1 MLIFRLLSHRAAKTK
16 KERELERENAFAL
29 RSPAR
34 ALKIK
39 TILLIN
45 YNFDHVLPSGNKTPL
60 PVHLPSKFF
69 GPPFLEKSIKISS
82 FPLNSPS
89 SSHFFVFSPAEH
101 PGVPSSPKTLADVFD
116 RTSIPLKHP
125 GWFGSEYLPLKTEE
139 EDSVVIVAPDD
150 KTSAFIANAAV
161 FVVVV
166 ISKRTVAAAFAATF
180 DDDDEKLLEQNTG
193 PFFFF
198 DFFECR
204 AEVLLAG
211 EAGKKRWTTT
221 DDDEKF
227 VAPIIFLRCCLRA
240 KVFSSLS
247 RLAKKKNKK
256 NSGEDTYLGFQQ
268 QNRPARGSQRDRLID
283 TKKKKFKPRVPFS
296 NNTRYASFSISR
308 TAKTTRAV

>member
-1 MLIFRLLSHRAAKTK
+1 VLIFRLLSHRAAKTK
-16 KERELERENAFAL
+16 KERELERENA
-29 RSPAR
+29 SPCEAPR

-166 ISKRTVAAAFAATF
+166 VVISKRTVAAAFAATF
-180 DDDDEKLLEQNTG
+180 DDEKLLEQNTE

-198 DFFECR
+198 DFFESR
-204 AEVLLAG
+204 VAEAPLLAG

-240 KVFSSLS
+240 KV
-247 RLAKKKNKK
+247 
-256 NSGEDTYLGFQQ
+256 
-268 QNRPARGSQRDRLID
+268 
-283 TKKKKFKPRVPFS
+283 
-296 NNTRYASFSISR
+296 
-308 TAKTTRAV
+308 

>member
-247 RLAKKKNKK
+247 RFAKKKK
-256 NSGEDTYLGFQQ
+256 
-268 QNRPARGSQRDRLID
+268 
-283 TKKKKFKPRVPFS
+283 
-296 NNTRYASFSISR
+296 
-308 TAKTTRAV
+308 

>member
-180 DDDDEKLLEQNTG
+180 DDDDDEKLLEQNTE

-198 DFFECR
+198 DFFESR
-204 AEVLLAG
+204 VAEAPLAG
-211 EAGKKRWTTT
+211 EGLKKRWTTT
-221 DDDEKF
+221 DDEKF
-227 VAPIIFLRCCLRA
+227 VAPIFLLRCFVVRQSFLFP
-240 KVFSSLS
+240 VFQ
-247 RLAKKKNKK
+247 KKNKK
-256 NSGEDTYLGFQQ
+256 FWRRYLF
-268 QNRPARGSQRDRLID
+268 I
-283 TKKKKFKPRVPFS
+283 
-296 NNTRYASFSISR
+296 
-308 TAKTTRAV
+308 

>member
-1 MLIFRLLSHRAAKTK
+1 VLIFRLLSHRAAKTK
-16 KERELERENAFAL
+16 KERELERENA
-29 RSPAR
+29 SPCEAPR

-166 ISKRTVAAAFAATF
+166 VVISKRTVAAAFAATF
-180 DDDDEKLLEQNTG
+180 DDEKLLEQNTE

-198 DFFECR
+198 DFFESR
-204 AEVLLAG
+204 VAEAPLLLAG

-227 VAPIIFLRCCLRA
+227 VAPIIFLLRCCLRVP
-240 KVFSSLS
+240 KSELLFPVFQKKKIRSSL
-247 RLAKKKNKK
+247 KHKKNDQK
-256 NSGEDTYLGFQQ
+256 
-268 QNRPARGSQRDRLID
+268 ID
-283 TKKKKFKPRVPFS
+283 FS
-296 NNTRYASFSISR
+296 NRFELLSKNIP
-308 TAKTTRAV
+308 

>member
-89 SSHFFVFSPAEH
+89 SSHFFVFSPAH

-166 ISKRTVAAAFAATF
+166 VVISKRTVAAAFAATF
-180 DDDDEKLLEQNTG
+180 DDDDEKLLEQNTE

-198 DFFECR
+198 DFFESR
-204 AEVLLAG
+204 VAEAPLLLAG
-211 EAGKKRWTTT
+211 EAGKKRWTTTT

-227 VAPIIFLRCCLRA
+227 VAPIIFLL
-240 KVFSSLS
+240 FPSSSLS
-247 RLAKKKNKK
+247 LRVPKSELLFPVFPKKKIK
-256 NSGEDTYLGFQQ
+256 NSLEKI
-268 QNRPARGSQRDRLID
+268 LI
-283 TKKKKFKPRVPFS
+283 
-296 NNTRYASFSISR
+296 
-308 TAKTTRAV
+308 